1 MNRHFSTEDVQIAN
15 RIMKRCLSSLII
27 RKMQSKTIM
36 RYHLTPCMVRAL
48 KIAVI
53 LFSVCPL
60 LDQYLPHLHPTHKTD
75 LPVYLP
81 QAKVTT

>member
-1 MNRHFSTEDVQIAN
+1 MKRHFSTEDIQIAN
-15 RIMKRCLSSLII
+15 SNMKRCLISLII
-27 RKMQSKTIM
+27 RKVQSKTIM

-48 KIAVI
+48 KIAVL
-53 LFSVCPL
+53 LFSVHPL
-60 LDQYLPHLHPTHKTD
+60 LDQCLPHLHPSFKTD